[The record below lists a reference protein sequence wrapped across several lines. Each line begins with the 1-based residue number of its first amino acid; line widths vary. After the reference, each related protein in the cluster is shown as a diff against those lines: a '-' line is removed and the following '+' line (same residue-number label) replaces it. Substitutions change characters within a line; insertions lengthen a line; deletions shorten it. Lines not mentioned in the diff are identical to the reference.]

1 MNSFQLI
8 RSRSDA
14 VFFLFDLC
22 CWDSLQYA
30 IDQSHK
36 WNAALPTTILHG
48 HHHDDT
54 GSLLFLG
61 LFFAASIKI
70 AQKQSKLCKKDGS
83 EIGLC
88 NNSSDESRHLEFF
101 CTF

>member
-22 CWDSLQYA
+22 CSDSLQFA

-70 AQKQSKLCKKDGS
+70 VQKDGS

-101 CTF
+101 LHFLEYKY